1 MENTVATSAMD
12 MANQAT
18 GTGARAGLYIPN
30 ETDAAPPSRFYGE
43 EAKTN
48 SMSPAPAV
56 IIESAIASR
65 VVRLALVNSPY
76 EEILAANDPDTGVIT
91 VQIGCQSRPLQTWRR
106 VGLSLIRRQW
116 SHDTGRLEKA
126 LTEVLDRV
134 EAEFAK

>member
-1 MENTVATSAMD
+1 MATSAME

-18 GTGARAGLYIPN
+18 GRGGLRGGPGEGAMG
-30 ETDAAPPSRFYGE
+30 APPQMMYDQSE
-43 EAKTN
+43 TKAASTLA
-48 SMSPAPAV
+48 PPAV
-56 IIESAIASR
+56 VVESAIASR
-65 VVRLALVNSPY
+65 VVRLALLNSPY

-106 VGLSLIRRQW
+106 VGLSMIRRQW

-126 LTEVLDRV
+126 LGDVLDRV